1 METLIQA
8 LVADPDRTNAI
19 AAVANVVVAAIAL
32 FVAAISIFLSWH
44 TLLIQK
50 RHNRL
55 SVRPLPFIA
64 VADYEDRLWVK
75 LVNNGSGPL
84 IVKSTNV
91 TGANERNEDIISFMP
106 RMLPNLAWKTFTS
119 GMKDRSIMPGKELF
133 FIDLEGNPLDPEYIA
148 FRDRCREELSA
159 LSVTISYT
167 DIYGDKFE
175 PANRQLD
182 WFARNK
188 SKKVDQNI

>member
-1 METLIQA
+1 MEALIQA
-8 LVADPDRTNAI
+8 LVAEPDRTNAI

-32 FVAAISIFLSWH
+32 IVAAISIFLSWR

-50 RHNRL
+50 RHNQL
-55 SVRPLPFIA
+55 SVKPLPFIA
-64 VADYEDRLWVK
+64 VADYEHRLWVK

-84 IVKSTNV
+84 IVKTTKVTDTNKCCEGV
-91 TGANERNEDIISFMP
+91 ISFMP
-106 RMLPNLAWKTFTS
+106 TMPSTLAWKSFTS
-119 GMKDRSIMPGKELF
+119 GMRDRSLLPGKELF
-133 FIDLEGNPLDPEYIA
+133 FIDLEGNPSDPAYIA
-148 FRDRCREELSA
+148 FRDQCRNSLST

-175 PANRQLD
+175 PAIRQLD

>member
-1 METLIQA
+1 LIKTLIQA

-32 FVAAISIFLSWH
+32 LVAAISIVLSLC

-55 SVRPLPFIA
+55 SVKPLPFIA

-91 TGANERNEDIISFMP
+91 IGTNKSSEGVISFMP
-106 RMLPNLAWKTFTS
+106 PMPPNLAWKSFTS
-119 GMKDRSIMPGKELF
+119 GMKDRSILPGKELF
-133 FIDLEGNPLDPEYIA
+133 FMDLAGNPSDPEYIT
-148 FRDRCREELSA
+148 FRDLCRENCRLF
-159 LSVTISYT
+159 L
-167 DIYGDKFE
+167 
-175 PANRQLD
+175 
-182 WFARNK
+182 
-188 SKKVDQNI
+188 